1 MSAADGGNCG
11 SLDTGDKRRYDRRW
25 LSSPTIFAVSSG
37 HGRAGVAV
45 IRISG
50 PAAGEAV
57 ERMAPPLPKP
67 RFAAFRKIKHPGTG
81 EIFDEALVLWF
92 PAPKSETGEDMA
104 EFQVHGGRAVIQ
116 GVLAALGTIEG
127 CRMAEPGEFARRAL
141 ENGKLDLTGAE
152 GLADLVEAETA
163 AQRRQALRQAGGLCF
178 ASTRG
183 GGGAIGAMSQLE
195 AAIDFSDEA
204 DVAAGTLKKARAEV
218 EALAKDIAAHLDDG
232 HRGELLREGFH
243 VVLAGPPN
251 AGKSSLLNALARRD
265 VAIVSEEAGTTRD
278 VIEVRLEL
286 EGLPVIIS
294 DTAGVREPTGKV
306 EQEGIRR
313 TVARARE
320 ADLIL
325 WLIDVTAPPAAVPAE
340 IAAKA
345 DRTLVIANKMD
356 LLASGVLHPLPGGAI
371 GISVLTGD
379 GMDSLARRLT
389 AFVRARIGESEAPV
403 LTQARHR
410 QQLERCMAPLKSFL
424 GSPMSEVE
432 LRAEDLRRAAQCAG
446 PADRGGG
453 RGGRAGPGVQPVLH
467 REVSQPGRP
476 MFHVK
481 QFGGVR
487 RRSGNRQCPVST
499 CCYCCE
505 YPPLDGKGGLA
516 RISACRAGWGDPR
529 GNRS

>member
-1 MSAADGGNCG
+1 MG
-11 SLDTGDKRRYDRRW
+11 SPD
-25 LSSPTIFAVSSG
+25 TIFALSSG

-50 PAAGEAV
+50 PAAGEAI
-57 ERMAPPLPKP
+57 ERMASPLPKP

-81 EIFDEALVLWF
+81 EVLDEALVLWF

-116 GVLAALGTIEG
+116 GVLAGLGSIEG
-127 CRMAEPGEFARRAL
+127 CRLAEPGEFTRRAL
-141 ENGKLDLTGAE
+141 ENGKLDLTGVE
-152 GLADLVEAETA
+152 GLADLVEAETS
-163 AQRRQALRQAGGLCF
+163 AQRRQALRQAGGALF
-178 ASTRG
+178 RLYEG
-183 GGGAIGAMSQLE
+183 WRKRLIGAMSQME
-195 AAIDFSDEA
+195 AAIDFSDEP
-204 DVAAGTLKKARAEV
+204 DVAVVPVKAARAEV
-218 EALAKDIAAHLDDG
+218 EALVSEIGKHLDDG

-286 EGLPVIIS
+286 EGLPVVVS
-294 DTAGVREPTGKV
+294 DTAGVRQATGQV

-313 TVARARE
+313 TLGRARE

-325 WLIDVTAPPAAVPAE
+325 WLIDVTAPPAEVPAE
-340 IAAKA
+340 IAARS

-379 GMDSLARRLT
+379 GMDNLARRLT

-424 GSPMSEVE
+424 GSPIGEVE
-432 LRAEDLRRAAQCAG
+432 LRAEDLRRAAHAL
-446 PADRGGG
+446 G
-453 RGGRAGPGVQPVLH
+453 RLTGAVDVEDVLD
-467 REVSQPGRP
+467 EVFSR
-476 MFHVK
+476 F
-481 QFGGVR
+481 
-487 RRSGNRQCPVST
+487 CI
-499 CCYCCE
+499 
-505 YPPLDGKGGLA
+505 GK
-516 RISACRAGWGDPR
+516 
-529 GNRS
+529 